1 METNKILYAILA
13 VLVVFAAFQFYQISS
28 LKKSFSNNAI
38 TGNAVTGGAIN
49 MGGWTE
55 TEKMEYEHHGILPT
69 RLQSGNNAPSTGMVG
84 GC

>member
-13 VLVVFAAFQFYQISS
+13 VLIVFAAFQFYQISS

-38 TGNAVTGGAIN
+38 TGNVVTGGAIDMN
-49 MGGWTE
+49 GWTE
-55 TEKMEYEHHGILPT
+55 DEKMQYEHHGILPA
-69 RLQSGNNAPSTGMVG
+69 RLQSGSNAPSTGMVG